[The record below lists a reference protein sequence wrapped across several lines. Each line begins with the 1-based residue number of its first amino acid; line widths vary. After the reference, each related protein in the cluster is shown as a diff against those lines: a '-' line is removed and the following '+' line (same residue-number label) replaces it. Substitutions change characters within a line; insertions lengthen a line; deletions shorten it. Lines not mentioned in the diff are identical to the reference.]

1 MAATSSGWIFSSE
14 FTISL
19 CINLEDSQKLTLLS
33 SLSLGAGSEERFGEL
48 LRLLQAL
55 GNLDSVDGSLLLI
68 LRPGRSS
75 DVSTNNGLNS
85 EDFVLLDDHG
95 ASDKLVLE
103 LGSGL
108 GDLGAE
114 KVVGADVLE
123 KVEPELRETSQES
136 SLVLDSLGLS

>member
-1 MAATSSGWIFSSE
+1 MFSSE
-14 FTISL
+14 LNISF
-19 CINLEDSQKLTLLS
+19 CINLKDSQKLTLLS
-33 SLSLGAGSEERFGEL
+33 SLSLGAGSEERLGEL
-48 LRLLQAL
+48 LRLLQTL
-55 GNLDSVDGSLLLI
+55 GNLDSVDGSLLLV

-85 EDFVLLDDHG
+85 EDLVLLDDHR

-123 KVEPELRETSQES
+123 KVEPELRETCQES
-136 SLVLDSLGLS
+136 SLVLDSLGFS